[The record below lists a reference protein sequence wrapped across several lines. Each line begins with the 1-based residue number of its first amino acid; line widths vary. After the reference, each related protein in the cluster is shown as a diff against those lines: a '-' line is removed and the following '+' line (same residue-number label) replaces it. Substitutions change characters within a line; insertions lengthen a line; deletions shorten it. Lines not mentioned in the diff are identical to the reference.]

1 MTAPTPL
8 ERLEQALAELGAL
21 TPDGIADLMRA
32 KGIKAKPTAS
42 CSCAVAVYLESLGI
56 GEPSIGPDQVPGGR
70 WYVHSYQLNKNALL
84 PEPVAEFARRFDAG
98 VYLDLVGVPA

>member
-32 KGIKAKPTAS
+32 KGIKGVCGHTCDCALARYLRSRGFDDIEVGMRIAWVPDTAI
-42 CSCAVAVYLESLGI
+42 EGTLG
-56 GEPSIGPDQVPGGR
+56 D
-70 WYVHSYQLNKNALL
+70 A
-84 PEPVAEFARRFDAG
+84 VAEFRRRFDAG
-98 VYLDLVGVPA
+98 VYLDLVEVSA